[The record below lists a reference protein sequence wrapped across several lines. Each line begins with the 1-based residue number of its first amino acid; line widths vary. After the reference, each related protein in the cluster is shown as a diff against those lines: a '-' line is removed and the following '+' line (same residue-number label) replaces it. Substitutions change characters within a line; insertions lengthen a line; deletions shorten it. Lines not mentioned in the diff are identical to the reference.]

1 VTRQNDQ
8 NGIRV
13 YIGDETSMNGMK
25 DCSVVTANYE
35 LDKGVRGVIGIVG
48 PKRMDYE
55 HVFSTLHTLMTELD
69 DLYHKND
76 REG

>member
-1 VTRQNDQ
+1 
-8 NGIRV
+8 
-13 YIGDETSMNGMK
+13 M
-25 DCSVVTANYE
+25 VTANYE
-35 LDKGVRGVIGIVG
+35 LDKGGRGVIGIVG